1 VDRRGLYY
9 PPDVTVPDSNGE
21 LPARDVGDAPKSAK
35 GTKLNKRGIATRQR
49 LLTAAV
55 QVLGE
60 ANPTDVSA
68 NLVARQGGVTWG
80 TVQHQFGDADGL
92 WAAVLD
98 FVSRGFPMLRPMDDE
113 SAGGRVAQIVN
124 GLWDFFDTVEAR
136 TVLNLRNALP
146 PNVDEL
152 TRDYPLTAQ
161 GFAEWDRRWRRAYAK
176 SFQGLVVDGYR
187 LERVRNLLP
196 VAVRGLRQEP
206 QLSSWTDVDQAREGL
221 IEAVSEY
228 LGRTPV

>member
-1 VDRRGLYY
+1 M
-9 PPDVTVPDSNGE
+9 TVPTTSAE
-21 LPARDVGDAPKSAK
+21 HAASDVGDARQSAK

-49 LLTAAV
+49 LLDTAV

-60 ANPTDVSA
+60 ANPSDVSA
-68 NLVARQGGVTWG
+68 NLVARQAGVTWG

-98 FVSRGFPMLRPMDDE
+98 FVSTGFPMLRPMDDV
-113 SAGGRVAQIVN
+113 SVAGRVAQIVN
-124 GLWDFFDTVEAR
+124 GLWDFYDTVEAR
-136 TVLNLRNALP
+136 TVLNLRDTLP

-176 SFQGLVVDGYR
+176 SFRGLVVDGYR
-187 LERVRNLLP
+187 LERVRNLLS
-196 VAVRGLRQEP
+196 VSVKALHREP
-206 QLSSWTDVDQAREGL
+206 QLSTWTDIDQAREGL
-221 IEAVSEY
+221 IEAVAEY
-228 LGRTPV
+228 LGREPV